1 MALGIIGVLGAVG
14 SASPNN
20 SNHDHR
26 DDKDHSTLTVVGKN
40 PENKVVDLG
49 AQGPSQGDIRV
60 TNAPLYDESGKERIG
75 RFDLF
80 CAITDPAD
88 EPSEKAHMAQCT
100 KTFTLPGG
108 EISVQGVEAY
118 PNLSGLAPG
127 WGERHK
133 RRDGQV
139 RWCGGRTT
147 LRTPWKEGHRHLPL
161 HRVVLE

>member
-20 SNHDHR
+20 SDHDHR

-60 TNAPLYDESGKERIG
+60 TNAPLYEDVHSAG
-75 RFDLF
+75 RGDQR
-80 CAITDPAD
+80 TGRG
-88 EPSEKAHMAQCT
+88 S
-100 KTFTLPGG
+100 LPQ
-108 EISVQGVEAY
+108 SLWA
-118 PNLSGLAPG
+118 ST
-127 WGERHK
+127 WGEGHK

-147 LRTPWKEGHRHLPL
+147 LRTPWKEGHRHRPL